1 MGMTKTQRHDD
12 VTAPQ
17 AERRAN
23 SPSFRPAAFGRP
35 FRVGFRAHLDFRNR
49 VIAMAEDAK
58 QLFSTEEWLS
68 FPEIEKN
75 RYENIL
81 RNYKMMKDL
90 GEFCPLNVHLALHI
104 SSSLLLGEAVD
115 VCDFPP
121 KLRGPTE
128 GKFTDETNKRC

>member
-90 GEFCPLNVHLALHI
+90 GEFCRSECPFGFAYFLITVFRGGRKCVRFPSKNKGTHR
-104 SSSLLLGEAVD
+104 GEIH
-115 VCDFPP
+115 
-121 KLRGPTE
+121 R
-128 GKFTDETNKRC
+128 